1 MARFSNHVLYNF
13 TRPEKSPILLA
24 PLAKAAGGWGLCPD
38 LFLQQSDPD
47 YQAML
52 GRICEGKALF
62 DAKPRWGTSEFAPN
76 RQYIRE
82 LKKFGVL
89 AADFDPG
96 RENIDVFET
105 DQRYWR
111 SLWYPPE

>member
-1 MARFSNHVLYNF
+1 M
-13 TRPEKSPILLA
+13 
-24 PLAKAAGGWGLCPD
+24 CPD
-38 LFLQQSDPD
+38 VFLEQSDPD

-62 DAKPRWGTSEFAPN
+62 DAKPRWGTPEFAPN